1 MTKSTPV
8 TLAILL
14 LAACTGGE
22 RLDRSTLE
30 PALNAITSEGMLGH
44 IRTLASDAYEGRAP
58 GTAGEDSAVAY
69 LTAQFKSL
77 GLAPG
82 NPDGSYVQNVELVG
96 YTGTSSATVRI
107 GRENITMRPT
117 QDFIAVSRHDTSE
130 TNVANT
136 EIVFVGYGVVA
147 PEYGW
152 DDYRGV
158 DVKGQNGPHHGGRP
172 ADPGSG
178 RFHATRLHDV
188 PRQGDDVLR
197 ALDLQVRNGQ

>member
-1 MTKSTPV
+1 MDGDIGLAGSRAFGNLRRSKPPNRFLMGLPFARLPACPLARFPIPDSRIPAMTKSTPV

-22 RLDRSTLE
+22 RIDRSALE

-82 NPDGSYVQNVELVG
+82 NPDGSYVENVELVG
-96 YTGTSSATVRI
+96 YTGT
-107 GRENITMRPT
+107 
-117 QDFIAVSRHDTSE
+117 
-130 TNVANT
+130 
-136 EIVFVGYGVVA
+136 
-147 PEYGW
+147 
-152 DDYRGV
+152 
-158 DVKGQNGPHHGGRP
+158 
-172 ADPGSG
+172 
-178 RFHATRLHDV
+178 
-188 PRQGDDVLR
+188 
-197 ALDLQVRNGQ
+197 